1 MATRSAYRTA
11 NYTIEAADIG
21 SAQTFT
27 TSSGS
32 LSATLPV
39 ASTMPLGFWVS
50 IAHDPN
56 STGSNT
62 LTAIRDGADKIHAVS
77 GNRIITKGTSID
89 FYSNGVD
96 GWFAFGASLDF
107 GTGVLTA
114 LAVNVGSAGAP
125 VLFNGALGTP
135 SSGTLTSAS
144 GLPISTGL
152 TGAGTGVLT
161 ALAVNV
167 GSAGAP
173 VLFNGALG
181 TPSSGTLTSATG
193 LPLTTGVTGNLSVGN
208 LNSGTSASAATFWRG
223 DGTWAASSASAAGA
237 ITSFAP
243 TGRLTLESGVPVSTS
258 DKTGK
263 ATVYYTP
270 AGVGYAQY
278 PSYDGTTW
286 SVKTFSE
293 LSNDLTQS
301 STNKAGAAAAGPY
314 EIHDCFVWDD
324 AGTNRL
330 TRGPKWIASS
340 TATIT
345 NATPAVV
352 TWTAHGLWDGAT
364 VRFTT
369 TGALP
374 AGLTASTDYFVTKVD
389 ANTFKVSAT
398 LANQLTSP
406 TVFINTSSAGS
417 GVHTAFNYTSV
428 RGTGAGTTELQMVE
442 GVRVNKYDIT
452 NGPAA
457 QRGTYVGSI
466 YANVSSQID
475 FKLGSY
481 AAGYGEAFIGIW
493 NAYNRVKVSGTIN
506 TSTAS
511 WALIGGVVQK
521 VFNQSATARASM
533 VSGLAEDC
541 VLSHAQAYITCDG
554 ATTLYMGMAWRAIAW
569 TYQFATAYSNNGYNS
584 SPFPLATSCTSPP
597 FAGLGYMVPIDT
609 CTNYS
614 SSYIN
619 NNSSAFMN
627 YDWRY

>member
-1 MATRSAYRTA
+1 MAISIVHAFVSAKA
-11 NYTIEAADIG
+11 NG
-21 SAQTFT
+21 SD
-27 TSSGS
+27 
-32 LSATLPV
+32 ATLVQPADWN
-39 ASTMPLGFWVS
+39 ASHTITLAAGKVLGRNAATAGAVEELAFSYTAGASGTGTGAWTGAVGTTAQRPAS
-50 IAHDPN
+50 PSAGMERWN
-56 STGSNT
+56 ST
-62 LTAIRDGADKIHAVS
+62 AVAQELY
-77 GNRIITKGTSID
+77 NGTS
-89 FYSNGVD
+89 
-96 GWFAFGASLDF
+96 WLSL
-107 GTGVLTA
+107 L
-114 LAVNVGSAGAP
+114 
-125 VLFNGALGTP
+125 
-135 SSGTLTSAS
+135 
-144 GLPISTGL
+144 
-152 TGAGTGVLT
+152 
-161 ALAVNV
+161 
-167 GSAGAP
+167 
-173 VLFNGALG
+173 
-181 TPSSGTLTSATG
+181 
-193 LPLTTGVTGNLSVGN
+193 
-208 LNSGTSASAATFWRG
+208 
-223 DGTWAASSASAAGA
+223 AAGA

-330 TRGPKWIASS
+330 TRGPKWIVSNTVTMTS
-340 TATIT
+340 
-345 NATPAVV
+345 ATPCVV
-352 TWTAHGLWDGAT
+352 TETAHGLWTGAT
-364 VRFTT
+364 KRFTT
-369 TGALP
+369 TGALYT
-374 AGLTASTDYFVTKVD
+374 GLAANTDYFVTMID
-389 ANTFKVSAT
+389 ANSYRLSTT
-398 LANQLTSP
+398 LANLLAVTYIATSG
-406 TVFINTSSAGS
+406 AQS
-417 GVHTAFNYTSV
+417 GVHTGQNYTSV

-466 YANVSSQID
+466 CTNASSQID

-506 TSTAS
+506 TSTSS
-511 WALIGGVVQK
+511 WGINGSLIQK
-521 VFNQSATARASM
+521 VFNLSATARASM

-541 VLSHAQAYITCDG
+541 VLSHAQAYITCDA
-554 ATTLYMGMAWRAIAW
+554 ATTLYMGMAWRAITW
-569 TYQFATAYSNNGYNS
+569 TYNSTTAYCNNGSSS

-609 CTNYS
+609 SNNST
-614 SSYIN
+614 SSYVN

-627 YDWRY
+627 YDWKY